1 MANSYN
7 EIFGLGSHSA
17 DASLEGWWP
26 CQDSASNQVVEDLSG
41 NNQDG
46 VVGHS
51 QTTAQYSTT
60 GPNSWLTKGFLARAN
75 RYVELPDFTLSTP
88 RTLLCRG
95 YMGSVFI
102 GVGFF
107 LGSSGGSGRNYIGA
121 NGNTNTPYFRY
132 GDNSEFGT
140 VTGVITDN
148 AWFNYASTLNSSLGV
163 VGYVDGSSIDTA
175 TLTNAP
181 STTANINLQSYNDG
195 QAAFIYGKF
204 ADAAILSRVLSSSE
218 VVQWN
223 DGPEPVNT
231 VAPTLSGT
239 ETEGQT
245 LTTTS
250 GTWGLDSPFASGSN
264 GTITYSYQWYRA
276 DDVSGTNRAAIA
288 GETAT
293 TYTLTSS
300 DVGKY
305 VQAQVRA
312 TNTGGFDSDA
322 DTASAYTGA
331 ISSTAGGFA
340 PYFALRATTV
350 GI

>member
-7 EIFGLGSHSA
+7 ELFGLGSHSP
-17 DASLEGWWP
+17 DSSLEGWWP
-26 CQDSASNQVVEDLSG
+26 CQDSASNQVVEDFSG

-46 VVGHS
+46 VLGHS

-60 GPNSWLTKGFLARAN
+60 GPNSWLTKGFLARGN
-75 RYVELPDFTLSTP
+75 RWVELPNFSIATP
-88 RTLLCRG
+88 RTLLVRG
-95 YMGSVFI
+95 YMDSLSASVKFFI
-102 GVGFF
+102 G
-107 LGSSGGSGRNYIGA
+107 STGGTERNYVGA
-121 NGNTNTPYFRY
+121 NGNNNTPYFRY
-132 GDNSEFGT
+132 GNNAAFGT

-148 AWFNYASTLNSSLGV
+148 AWYNYASTLNSSLGA
-163 VGYVDGSSIDTA
+163 VGYVDGSSVGTA
-175 TLTNAP
+175 TLSTAP
-181 STTANINLQSYNDG
+181 TATNINLQSYNDG
-195 QAAFIYGKF
+195 QVAFMYGKF
-204 ADAAILSRVLSSSE
+204 ADAAILSRALSSSE

-239 ETEGQT
+239 ETEGST
-245 LTTTS
+245 LTSTS

-305 VQAQVRA
+305 VQVVVRA

-331 ISSTAGGFA
+331 ISSASEEGSKEKNFLIFF
-340 PYFALRATTV
+340 Y
-350 GI
+350 